1 MKPKHRQAQISELV
15 SKTGEASVDALASR
29 FSVSAETIR
38 RDLGRLAKDG
48 VIQKVHG
55 GARRSPLLAEGSFL
69 ERMAENAA
77 AKAEIARKLVPLIAP
92 GDTLFIDTGST
103 TLACAQELASVPGLT
118 VITNSVRVARTLS
131 GGSGEAR
138 VFLLGG
144 EYRAD
149 NAQTIGPSAIEQIQ
163 GYQADHALITV
174 AAFDTSVGAMDADLE
189 EAQVARAM
197 IQCSRRLVVVAD
209 ATKFG
214 RKAAFRVSRL
224 DDIDIL
230 ITDRAPSPALAA
242 ALEKSHVELH

>member
-69 ERMAENAA
+69 ERMAENAD

-92 GDTLFIDTGST
+92 GDTLFMDTGST

-131 GGSGEAR
+131 GGGEAR

-144 EYRAD
+144 AYRAD
-149 NAQTIGPSAIEQIQ
+149 NAQTVGPIAIEQIH
-163 GYQADHALITV
+163 GFQADHAIITV
-174 AAFDTSVGAMDADLE
+174 AALDASVGTMDADIE

-197 IQCSRRLVVVAD
+197 IECSRRLIVVAD
-209 ATKFG
+209 ATKFD
-214 RKAAFRVSRL
+214 RKAAFRVARL
-224 DDIDIL
+224 ADLDIL
-230 ITDRAPSPALAA
+230 VTDRAPSTALAA